1 MAKGKAKLGQVKVR
15 RSQIDALDDYQKKEI
30 KRRAKGDKWG
40 MWGGLA
46 GSGLGLL
53 GAAALAPF
61 TGGASLLYASAAGAA
76 GAGLGAYG
84 GSSLGRQ
91 WAGGREGQAHKLGTY
106 EDASGNKRKFTNTAM
121 NKYRDE
127 LEDYQDD
134 AKLQQKT
141 FAINS
146 AIKGLMSPITMGA
159 DKWNTMGSAVRGGLS
174 ESVLGTGYYGL
185 RNAMS
190 NTASTLGMNEYVN
203 APVGEHMVNRAEAPS
218 FGPAPPSQIQR
229 DTADH
234 FANARRSIVDP
245 ATPPIHPRFANS
257 INQAMLNQV
266 PSAYRTNMSF
276 NPAGTSGPNPAI
288 VSGNQGNVTP
298 GNAIVNADPTSANVT
313 NTITGADVP
322 PQINF
327 HPGVTLGNVV
337 STAPEGA
344 ILNSA
349 TIPRTLDEAVKLR
362 ESNPAV
368 QPMINNALKRSGG
381 DWGQARI
388 YFQEMYGQPSTIGE

>member
-1 MAKGKAKLGQVKVR
+1 MKGAVESCSSDSYSLEDKAVY
-15 RSQIDALDDYQKKEI
+15 QIAYGFYKDAYKRGYKESKFMVNFFKEQKK
-30 KRRAKGDKWG
+30 DV
-40 MWGGLA
+40 L
-46 GSGLGLL
+46 
-53 GAAALAPF
+53 P
-61 TGGASLLYASAAGAA
+61 
-76 GAGLGAYG
+76 
-84 GSSLGRQ
+84 Q
-91 WAGGREGQAHKLGTY
+91 
-106 EDASGNKRKFTNTAM
+106 
-121 NKYRDE
+121 

-288 VSGNQGNVTP
+288 VSGNLDYIWLYILAP
-298 GNAIVNADPTSANVT
+298 L
-313 NTITGADVP
+313 TGAFLASK
-322 PQINF
+322 IYK
-327 HPGVTLGNVV
+327 
-337 STAPEGA
+337 
-344 ILNSA
+344 
-349 TIPRTLDEAVKLR
+349 KL
-362 ESNPAV
+362 
-368 QPMINNALKRSGG
+368 I
-381 DWGQARI
+381 
-388 YFQEMYGQPSTIGE
+388 